1 VAERLEWISDLPR
14 SQVNKVN
21 KVDKKLLRQCA
32 ADLTAG

>member
-14 SQVNKVN
+14 SQVNKV
-21 KVDKKLLRQCA
+21 DKKLLRQCA